1 MKIAKQDELQNWK
14 ENKVYTQVFDQGQ
27 PRISTMWIGTEKEG
41 VAKARLVAKGYQD
54 KSADSIRSDSPTCS
68 KEGLRIVLGII
79 ASYGWTCRSMDIKTA
94 FLQSKP
100 IERVVFVEPPP
111 EAKVPSGH
119 IWKLLKCVYGLTDA
133 SRSWYLTVKNQLNKL
148 GAVASKLDEAIYTW
162 HFEGKLHGIIATHV
176 DDFCFAGS
184 KMFQT
189 SVIDKI
195 YKIFKVK
202 SEEVN
207 EFRYLGLD
215 VKKKRGEI
223 TLGQDE
229 YMKKLKPIS
238 IVNRHNEEEIS
249 DEEVSEVRKGVGKLN
264 WGSTQTRP
272 DLSFDVSA
280 MSSAIKQKNVEC
292 IKQLN
297 RIIKKAKKE
306 KSQIVIPDLGN
317 LENIKLVGYSDAS
330 FANLGDGGSQGGY
343 IIFVVGDNKKY
354 MPIAWQSRRI
364 RRVVKSTLAAETLAM
379 VDLAEAC
386 VFYRK
391 LLLELLNLQNVKEN
405 IPIICNTDNSSLFD
419 ATHSTTQIQDKRL
432 RIEMSILREMLNKGE
447 LKSMRWIP
455 TDLQIADSLTKKGV
469 PSFKILG
476 YISEPKESLV

>member
-1 MKIAKQDELQNWK
+1 ML
-14 ENKVYTQVFDQGQ
+14 
-27 PRISTMWIGTEKEG
+27 
-41 VAKARLVAKGYQD
+41 
-54 KSADSIRSDSPTCS
+54 
-68 KEGLRIVLGII
+68 
-79 ASYGWTCRSMDIKTA
+79 
-94 FLQSKP
+94 
-100 IERVVFVEPPP
+100 
-111 EAKVPSGH
+111 
-119 IWKLLKCVYGLTDA
+119 
-133 SRSWYLTVKNQLNKL
+133 
-148 GAVASKLDEAIYTW
+148 
-162 HFEGKLHGIIATHV
+162 FEGKLHGIIATHV

-184 KMFQT
+184 KVFQA

-215 VKKKRGEI
+215 VKKKGGEI
-223 TLGQDE
+223 ILGQDE
-229 YMKKLKPIS
+229 YMKKLKPIA

-280 MSSAIKQKNVEC
+280 MSSAIKQKKVDC

-391 LLLELLNLQNVKEN
+391 LLLELVNLQDVKEN
-405 IPIICNTDNSSLFD
+405 IPIICKTDNSSLFD
-419 ATHSTTQIQDKRL
+419 AAHSTTQIQDKRL
-432 RIEMSILREMLNKGE
+432 RIEMSILREMLNKSE

-476 YISEPKESLV
+476 YVSEPKESLV